1 MRGRAPRDRGGS
13 RTSGAGAAKGRGLR
27 GSKSLRTRRALGAQL
42 ASQGPRSQPPRASGC
57 AVAAGTVASMRIV
70 VGSDRNGIGLES
82 SVVRL
87 SEADGDDAAPIA
99 RTFLET
105 AVEGGRHGGR
115 LDQIADIERASE

>member
-1 MRGRAPRDRGGS
+1 M
-13 RTSGAGAAKGRGLR
+13 
-27 GSKSLRTRRALGAQL
+27 
-42 ASQGPRSQPPRASGC
+42 C
-57 AVAAGTVASMRIV
+57 IV
-70 VGSDRNGIGLES
+70 VRSDRNGIGLES

-87 SEADGDDAAPIA
+87 SEAGDDAAPIA